1 MRNDNYEDK
10 LRDAVIAHG
19 KSTVERFSKA
29 DSILLNP
36 RDKPKQKS
44 TIVRDTFSM
53 PPSDYALI
61 KAMQK
66 RANNL
71 KNKSEIIRAGLYAL
85 QNMAD
90 TEFSTTISQ
99 LEKMMPGPKS

>member
-1 MRNDNYEDK
+1 MKKENYENK
-10 LRDAVIAHG
+10 LHDAVVEQG

-36 RDKPKQKS
+36 RDKTKQKS

-61 KAMQK
+61 RTLQE
-66 RANNL
+66 RANNK
-71 KNKSEIIRAGLYAL
+71 KNKSEIVRAGLYAL

-90 TEFSTTISQ
+90 TEFGKTISQ
-99 LEKMMPGPKS
+99 LEKMVPGPKT